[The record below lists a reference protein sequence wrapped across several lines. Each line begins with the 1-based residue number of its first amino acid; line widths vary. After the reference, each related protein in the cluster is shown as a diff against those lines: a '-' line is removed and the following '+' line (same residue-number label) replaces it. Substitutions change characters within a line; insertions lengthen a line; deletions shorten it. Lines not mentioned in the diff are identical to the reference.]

1 MRRLLILAVLA
12 LLCISLY
19 SQEKSYIQVNAESG
33 IAIYI
38 NDQFVA
44 ETSSELNG
52 LLIDDLS
59 PGVYKIKVEKPGF
72 ASREEKIT
80 LKKGEV
86 MIFNVNLNVPDVSIS
101 EYGNKVDCSLK
112 LKTGTLLIQS
122 VPVNITIKIPWLKLI
137 TTKSDDSWMADD
149 LAVGVYAVSFHWS
162 GETLVDTVFIKQNK
176 KTHLMVNFLE
186 MKIYYPD
193 RKDVYYSAETAP
205 VKKKESPVDALAL
218 TFTDSRDGKT
228 YKQVKIGEQVWM
240 AENLNY
246 DAGSESWCY
255 ANDASNCAKYGRLYN
270 WESAMKVC
278 PSGWHLPTDD
288 EWKTLEMHYGMEQ
301 KDAYNLYWR
310 GTDQGTKLK
319 KNDDGDFCGLLGGR
333 RDISGD
339 YGYLDTYGYYWS
351 ATDYKETHAWY
362 RLLYSGNLLV
372 YRFRTDKNASY
383 NVRCIRD

>member
-12 LLCISLY
+12 LLCLPLY
-19 SQEKSYIQVNAESG
+19 SQEKSYLQVNAESG

-86 MIFNVNLNVPDVSIS
+86 IIFNVNLTVPDVSIS

-122 VPVNITIKIPWLKLI
+122 VPVDITIKIPWLKLT

-149 LAVGVYAVSFHWS
+149 LAVGVYAISFHWS

-193 RKDVYYSAETAP
+193 RKDVYYSTETTP
-205 VKKKESPVDALAL
+205 VKKKEPPVDALAL

-240 AENLNY
+240 TENLNY
-246 DAGSESWCY
+246 DAESESWCY

-270 WESAMKVC
+270 WGTAMKVC
-278 PSGWHLPTDD
+278 PPGWHLPTDD

-301 KDAYNLYWR
+301 KDADNLYWR

-333 RDISGD
+333 RDTSGD

-372 YRFRTDKNASY
+372 YRFRTDNNACY
-383 NVRCIRD
+383 NVRCLRD